1 MISIKKYVAVAE
13 LLNLFR
19 YRMPFTVSA
28 DDSKKGNILQWL
40 IYKLVLKWNAIY
52 RTLKQV
58 QQVQPLQHISFFGNH
73 QLKL

>member
-1 MISIKKYVAVAE
+1 
-13 LLNLFR
+13 
-19 YRMPFTVSA
+19 MPFTVSA
-28 DDSKKGNILQWL
+28 DDFQKRKYIAVAEFT
-40 IYKLVLKWNAIY
+40 KLVLKWNAIY